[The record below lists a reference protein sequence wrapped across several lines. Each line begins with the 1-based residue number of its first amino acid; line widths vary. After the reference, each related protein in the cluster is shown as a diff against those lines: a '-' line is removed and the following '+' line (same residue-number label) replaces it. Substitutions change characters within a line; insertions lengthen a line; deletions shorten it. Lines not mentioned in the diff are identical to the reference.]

1 MFKKKY
7 VMKDNYNVDDLMVGN
22 FNYVSSNVTEGG
34 IKEVQTD
41 QKYFFEEV
49 LDNGKIKYREIFTGF
64 IADAEENG
72 YFDIP
77 YVVNAIPLRELFQGK
92 DVLSKYA
99 LILVLDKVNT
109 EQKVKKNI
117 KR

>member
-22 FNYVSSNVTEGG
+22 FNYVSSNATEGG

-49 LDNGKIKYREIFTGF
+49 LDNRKTKYREIFTGF
-64 IADAEENG
+64 IANSKESG
-72 YFDIP
+72 CFDVP
-77 YVVNAIPLRELFQGK
+77 YVVNAKPLRELFQGK
-92 DVLSKYA
+92 DVLSKHA
-99 LILVLDKVNT
+99 LILVLDIVNT
-109 EQKVKKNI
+109 EQKEKKNI